1 MIKYV
6 IHAKKWR
13 DKPNGNT
20 YHATTILNTQ
30 NNLMISSSMK
40 LMKVGYGDPFIQS
53 ASDVMVAKKWI
64 DKPLKSL
71 DYLNI
76 HMIVE
81 DNCKKKHVEAWGAS
95 YG

>member
-30 NNLMISSSMK
+30 NNLMISSPMTY
-40 LMKVGYGDPFIQS
+40 GYGDQFIQS
-53 ASDVMVAKKWI
+53 ASEVMVEKKWI